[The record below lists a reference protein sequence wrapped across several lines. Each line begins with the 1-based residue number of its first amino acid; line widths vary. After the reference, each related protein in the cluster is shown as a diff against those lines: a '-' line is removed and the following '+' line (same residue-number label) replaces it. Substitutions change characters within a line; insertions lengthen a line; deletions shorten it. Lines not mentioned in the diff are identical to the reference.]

1 LGFQFVSGF
10 LSKNFIAHNKIAI
23 TSRKIKAGAKR
34 EQSKAVFLFHDKTYQ
49 FFDKRNWEILDFFC
63 LSSVNSSI
71 FSIFG
76 GKFCQIFFVTKL
88 KKYLS

>member
-34 EQSKAVFLFHDKTYQ
+34 EQFKAVFLFHDKTYQ